1 MINRDRLA
9 QTFKQLVSIDSISK
23 DEEAV
28 CCEIRKILKSMG
40 AKTVVDNAGNKT
52 ESNTGN
58 LIAKFDGNRLNE
70 SSQIEPLLFNA
81 HMDTVEPGRGINV
94 IFNDGIFTSS
104 GSTILGADDKSAI
117 AILLETMRTLWENDL
132 LHCPIEIV
140 FTICEEIGLL
150 GAKNL
155 DYSLITAKC
164 GYVLDA
170 TDTEGI
176 VTRAP
181 TANRIEF
188 KIHGKDA
195 HAGAN
200 PEDGINA
207 ISIASRAIA
216 GLNIGRID
224 SETTCNIGIIEGGV
238 AINIVP
244 NLVTV
249 KGEVRSHN
257 AEKLDKITNEI
268 VSSFKNAVEP
278 QKRALTP
285 QLAAGL
291 ASESENSKLPYGRC
305 EELPNYTNSLED
317 KLPDLEVFVDK
328 EFLSTNIAADHP
340 VVLLAQ
346 KAAANL
352 GTKMVAK
359 TTGGGSDANIFF
371 EKGIITGVLGTG
383 MHDMHTVRES
393 IRLDDMVKTVE
404 LLLEIIRVHSR
415 G

>member
-28 CCEIRKILKSMG
+28 CCEIRKILKSIG
-40 AKTVVDNAGNKT
+40 AKTVVDRAGDRA

-94 IFNDGIFTSS
+94 VFNDGIFTSS

-207 ISIASRAIA
+207 ILIASRAIA

-224 SETTCNIGIIEGGV
+224 SETTCNIGIIEGGIAV
-238 AINIVP
+238 NIVP

-249 KGEVRSHN
+249 KGEARSHN

-268 VSSFKNAVEP
+268 VSSFKNAVEH
-278 QKRALTP
+278 
-285 QLAAGL
+285 
-291 ASESENSKLPYGRC
+291 
-305 EELPNYTNSLED
+305 YTNPSER

-352 GTKMVAK
+352 GTKMVTK

-415 G
+415 D

>member
-1 MINRDRLA
+1 VKFDNAKVRKRGKLMINKDRLA
-9 QTFKQLVSIDSISK
+9 ETFRLLVGIDSVSK
-23 DEEAV
+23 EEAAV
-28 CCEIRKILKSMG
+28 CCEIRKILKSIG
-40 AKTVVDNAGNKT
+40 AKTVVDEAGDRT
-52 ESNTGN
+52 GSNTGN
-58 LIAKFDGNRLNE
+58 LIVKFDGNRLDE
-70 SSQIEPLLFNA
+70 SLQIEPLLFNA
-81 HMDTVEPGRGINV
+81 HMDTVEPGRGINAV
-94 IFNDGIFTSS
+94 LRDGNFTSS

-117 AILLETMRTLWENDL
+117 AVLLETMRTLREKDL

-164 GYVLDA
+164 GYALDA

-181 TANRIEF
+181 ALNRLKF

-207 ISIASRAIA
+207 IAIASRAIA

-224 SETTCNIGIIEGGV
+224 SETTCNIGTIEGGIAV
-238 AINIVP
+238 NIVP

-249 KGEVRSHN
+249 NGEVRSHN
-257 AEKLDKITNEI
+257 AEKLDKITNDI
-268 VSSFKNAVEP
+268 VLSFKNVVE
-278 QKRALTP
+278 
-285 QLAAGL
+285 
-291 ASESENSKLPYGRC
+291 
-305 EELPNYTNSLED
+305 NYTDSSED
-317 KLPDLEVFVDK
+317 KLPYLEVFVEK

-352 GTKMVAK
+352 GTKMAAK

-393 IRLDDMVKTVE
+393 IRLDDMVKTAE
-404 LLLEIIRVHSR
+404 LLLEIIRLHSS
-415 G
+415 GIKD

>member
-1 MINRDRLA
+1 MINKDRLA
-9 QTFKQLVSIDSISK
+9 QTFKHLVSIDSISK

-28 CCEIRKILKSMG
+28 CCEIRKMLVSIG
-40 AKTVVDNAGNKT
+40 AETVIDGAGDRIG
-52 ESNTGN
+52 SNTGN
-58 LIAKFDGNRLNE
+58 LIARFAGNRLTANT
-70 SSQIEPLLFNA
+70 QIEPLLLNA
-81 HMDTVEPGRGINV
+81 HMDTVEPGRGINAV
-94 IFNDGIFTSS
+94 LKNGNFTSS

-117 AILLETMRTLWENDL
+117 AILLETMKTLQENDL
-132 LHCPIEIV
+132 PYCPIEIV
-140 FTICEEIGLL
+140 LTICEEIGLL

-155 DYSLITAKC
+155 DYSLITAKW
-164 GYVLDA
+164 GYTLDA

-176 VTRAP
+176 VIQAP
-181 TANRIEF
+181 AANSLKF

-207 ISIASRAIA
+207 IAIASRAIA

-224 SETTCNIGIIEGGV
+224 SETTCNIGIIEGGIAV
-238 AINIVP
+238 NIVP

-257 AEKLDKITNEI
+257 AKKLDKITNEI
-268 VSSFKNAVEP
+268 VSSFKNVVEH
-278 QKRALTP
+278 
-285 QLAAGL
+285 
-291 ASESENSKLPYGRC
+291 
-305 EELPNYTNSLED
+305 YTNPSED
-317 KLPDLEVFVDK
+317 KLPALEVFVDK
-328 EFLSTNIAADHP
+328 EFPRTNIAADHS
-340 VVLLAQ
+340 VVLLAK

-352 GTKMVAK
+352 GTKMNAK

-393 IRLDDMVKTVE
+393 IRLDDMVKTAE
-404 LLLEIIRVHSR
+404 LLLEIIRVHSSGVR
-415 G
+415 IRD

>member
-1 MINRDRLA
+1 MINKNRLA
-9 QTFKQLVSIDSISK
+9 QTFKHLVSIDSISK

-40 AKTVVDNAGNKT
+40 AKTVVDGAGDRT
-52 ESNTGN
+52 GSNTGN
-58 LIAKFDGNRLNE
+58 LIARFDGNRLNE
-70 SSQIEPLLFNA
+70 SSQIEPLLLNA
-81 HMDTVEPGRGINV
+81 HMDTVEPGRGINAV
-94 IFNDGIFTSS
+94 LKDGNFTSS

-117 AILLETMRTLWENDL
+117 AILLETIRILQENDL
-132 LHCPIEIV
+132 PHCPVEIV
-140 FTICEEIGLL
+140 LTICEEIGLL

-164 GYVLDA
+164 GYTLDA

-176 VTRAP
+176 VIRAP
-181 TANRIEF
+181 ATNSLKF

-200 PEDGINA
+200 PEHGINA
-207 ISIASRAIA
+207 IAIASMAIA

-224 SETTCNIGIIEGGV
+224 SETTCNIGIIEGGIAV
-238 AINIVP
+238 NIVP

-249 KGEVRSHN
+249 KGEVRSHD
-257 AEKLDKITNEI
+257 AKKLDKITNEI
-268 VSSFKNAVEP
+268 VSSFKNVVE
-278 QKRALTP
+278 
-285 QLAAGL
+285 
-291 ASESENSKLPYGRC
+291 
-305 EELPNYTNSLED
+305 NYTNPSED
-317 KLPDLEVFVDK
+317 KLPALEVFVDK
-328 EFLSTNIAADHP
+328 EFPRTNIVADHP
-340 VVLLAQ
+340 VVLLAK

-352 GTKMVAK
+352 GTKMNAR

-383 MHDMHTVRES
+383 MHDIHTVRES
-393 IRLDDMVKTVE
+393 IRLDDMVKTAE
-404 LLLEIIRVHSR
+404 LLLEIIRLHSR

>member
-1 MINRDRLA
+1 MMKKMINRDRLA

-28 CCEIRKILKSMG
+28 CCEIRKILKSIG
-40 AKTVVDNAGNKT
+40 AKTVVDGAGDGT

-58 LIAKFDGNRLNE
+58 LIAKFDGNQLNE
-70 SSQIEPLLFNA
+70 SSQIEPLLLNA

-94 IFNDGIFTSS
+94 VFNDGIFTSS

-117 AILLETMRTLWENDL
+117 AILLETMRTLRENDL
-132 LHCPIEIV
+132 PHCPIEIV

-164 GYVLDA
+164 GYALDA

-181 TANRIEF
+181 AANRLKF

-207 ISIASRAIA
+207 IVIASRAIA

-224 SETTCNIGIIEGGV
+224 SETTCNIGIIEGGIAV
-238 AINIVP
+238 NIVP

-268 VSSFKNAVEP
+268 VSSFKNVVEH
-278 QKRALTP
+278 
-285 QLAAGL
+285 
-291 ASESENSKLPYGRC
+291 
-305 EELPNYTNSLED
+305 YTNSSED
-317 KLPDLEVFVDK
+317 KLPALEVFVDK
-328 EFLSTNIAADHP
+328 EFSSTNIAADHP

-352 GTKMVAK
+352 GAKMVAK

-371 EKGIITGVLGTG
+371 EKGIIIGVLGTG

-393 IRLDDMVKTVE
+393 IRLDDMVKTAE
-404 LLLEIIRVHSR
+404 LLLEIIRVHSIEY
-415 G
+415 